1 MSNTTNALTVTELLD
16 RLDELDL
23 YHVELGMSVYT
34 EWLDKLDEL
43 FELIQSKSLKICFM
57 NHLSV
62 FNNNLEVKTA
72 KELIDVFAKSYT
84 DTFKHF
90 HSIHDQEL
98 NGALSIYTENGWRV
112 GGIPFVISAEVCETS
127 RHCFDYAVFA
137 PSKDMADEVVDQL
150 IESDTMLDDDT
161 LYGILR
167 FCNKEDSLSMI
178 KASIRHYQTQPENT
192 IPF

>member
-1 MSNTTNALTVTELLD
+1 
-16 RLDELDL
+16 
-23 YHVELGMSVYT
+23 MSVYT

-43 FELIQSKSLKICFM
+43 FELIQSKSLKTCFM

-98 NGALSIYTENGWRV
+98 NGALSIVKTE
-112 GGIPFVISAEVCETS
+112 
-127 RHCFDYAVFA
+127 
-137 PSKDMADEVVDQL
+137 
-150 IESDTMLDDDT
+150 
-161 LYGILR
+161 LYQAT
-167 FCNKEDSLSMI
+167 F
-178 KASIRHYQTQPENT
+178 NT
-192 IPF
+192 ILKRIKIA

>member
-1 MSNTTNALTVTELLD
+1 MSNTTEALTATELLD

-34 EWLDKLDEL
+34 EWLDKLDKL
-43 FELIQSKSLKICFM
+43 FKLIQSKSLKICFM

-62 FNNNLEVKTA
+62 FNNDLEVKTA
-72 KELIDVFAKSYT
+72 KELIDVFAKSYA

-90 HSIHDQEL
+90 LSIHDQKL
-98 NGALSIYTENGWRV
+98 DGAISIYTENGWRV

-150 IESDTMLDDDT
+150 IESGTMLDDDT

-167 FCNKEDSLSMI
+167 FCNKEDSFSVI
-178 KASIRHYQTQPENT
+178 KTSAIDYQTQPENT